1 MLAAAFDRKRVMGKC
16 GLEVSDRCMVAA
28 GEARSALG
36 WLLPFDLCSATGCYR
51 PNAASELRD
60 LASRKQ
66 SRAHEEAGSS
76 KWDYFSLMCK

>member
-1 MLAAAFDRKRVMGKC
+1 MAANSGHRDPLASTDRFAPDTSRLTAPQPASRV
-16 GLEVSDRCMVAA
+16 ER
-28 GEARSALG
+28 
-36 WLLPFDLCSATGCYR
+36 LLPRKETDSKR

>member
-1 MLAAAFDRKRVMGKC
+1 MTSSDCFASDTSRLTAHQPASWLERLLART
-16 GLEVSDRCMVAA
+16 
-28 GEARSALG
+28 
-36 WLLPFDLCSATGCYR
+36 ATDSKR